1 MSRTAWP
8 ALLRLSARG
17 LIRDLRAAD
26 VRALA
31 LALALA
37 VAAST
42 MIGFFLDRLD
52 RGLTRQ
58 AGQLAGGDV
67 VLEQGR
73 PFEEAVRRALEE
85 AGLTLSDQVDMVSMV
100 SRGDRFQPA
109 SLKVVDSVYP
119 HYGTARVDRGNGVE
133 SLAHGPAP
141 GEAWVAPRL
150 ALLMELE
157 VGDRVRLGETEL
169 EVGGVIEREPDQSAG
184 FGSFNPRLMMHRDD
198 LDATGLVQ
206 EGSRVEFELLAAGSA
221 EAVARIEPL
230 LQRLRREGVE
240 VRDVRQDRPQ
250 LGNALA
256 RAEKYLGL
264 AGLAAVLLA
273 GVAVAMSTRRYVDRH
288 LDTAALLRCFGAT
301 QRELLRLFVLQLL
314 WLALASSALG
324 ALLGLAGQALLVRL
338 LSTFLPFSLPAP
350 GMLPLWLG
358 VFTALAVL
366 AGFAGPTLL
375 RLKRVSALKVLR
387 RELDPLPP
395 SAWVV
400 VGFAALVFGGL
411 LWLYSGDP
419 WLAAGLLLGGLVML
433 VVLWGLGG
441 VLLGLV
447 LRGTARLP
455 RSRGPADGMATAVR
469 LGGQQ
474 LARRRQASLGQL
486 LAFSVTFFAVAMIAL
501 VRGDL
506 LTTWQAQLPADTP
519 NHFAINIQ
527 PQERD
532 AFASAL
538 AGAADARS
546 ALYPMVR
553 GRLTAINDQ
562 LPQEAVP
569 AESRGD
575 NALRR
580 ELNLTWRETLPE
592 GNRVVAGEW
601 FAEGQDSETG
611 GWLDEVA
618 AEPPPTASE
627 AAVPISM
634 EDGLAER
641 LGIALGDRL
650 TFTIGS
656 DAVTG
661 EVTSLRSLDW
671 ESFRP
676 NFYVI
681 FPPATLERFGHSYIT
696 AFHLGDDDRDLLR
709 QLVRAFP
716 GVTLLDVE
724 AILGQV
730 REVLTQVT
738 RAVELVLGFVL
749 LAGISVLYAALI
761 ASLPVRAHESGLL
774 RVFGASNRLLSR
786 MQAAEFAVLGLASG
800 LMGALLAELAA
811 AGIYLAWFDLAP
823 RIHWLLWLTLPPV
836 GALLI
841 GLIGHLLSRGL
852 RQRAPAASLGLLGEA

>member
-1 MSRTAWP
+1 MSRSSWP
-8 ALLRLSARG
+8 ALVRLSARG
-17 LIRDLRAAD
+17 LMRDLRAAD

-67 VLEQGR
+67 VLEKGR
-73 PFEEAVRRALEE
+73 PFDETVRETLEQ

-100 SRGDRFQPA
+100 SRDARFQPA
-109 SLKVVDSVYP
+109 SLKVVDDVYP
-119 HYGTARVDRGNGVE
+119 HYGAVQVDRGDGVE
-133 SLAHGPAP
+133 AVANGPPP
-141 GEAWVAPRL
+141 GEVWVAPRL

-157 VGDRVRLGETEL
+157 VGDRLSLGQTEL
-169 EVGGVIEREPDQSAG
+169 AVGGVIEREPDQSAG
-184 FGSFNPRLMMHRDD
+184 FGSFNPRLMMHMAD
-198 LDATGLVQ
+198 LEATELVQ
-206 EGSRVEFELLAAGSA
+206 PGSRVEFELLAAGSA
-221 EAVARIEPL
+221 EAVASVEPL
-230 LQRLRREGVE
+230 LERLRRDGVE
-240 VRDVRQDRPQ
+240 VRDVRSDRPQ

-314 WLALASSALG
+314 WLALAASALG
-324 ALLGLAGQALLVRL
+324 ALLGLAGQALLVQL
-338 LSTFLPFSLPAP
+338 LAVFLPFSLPAP

-375 RLKRVSALKVLR
+375 RLRRVSALKVLR

-395 SAWVV
+395 AAWLVV
-400 VGFAALVFGGL
+400 SVAALVFGGL
-411 LWLYSGDP
+411 LWLYSGDL
-419 WLAAGLLLGGLVML
+419 WLAVGLLLGGMVML
-433 VVLWGLGG
+433 VVLWGLGSA
-441 VLLGLV
+441 LLGLV
-447 LRGTARLP
+447 LKVTARLP
-455 RSRGPADGMATAVR
+455 RGGPADGLVAAVR

-506 LTTWQAQLPADTP
+506 LTTWEAQLPADTP
-519 NHFAINIQ
+519 NHFALNIQ

-532 AFASAL
+532 AFATAL
-538 AGAADARS
+538 ADAADARS

-562 LPQEAVP
+562 PPREVVP

-580 ELNLTWRETLPE
+580 ELNLTWRESLPE
-592 GNRVVAGEW
+592 GNRIVAGEW
-601 FAEGQDSETG
+601 FADGASG
-611 GWLDEVA
+611 GWLDEVDA
-618 AEPPPTASE
+618 QSSAGDGE
-627 AAVPISM
+627 AVPISV

-641 LGIALGDRL
+641 LGLTLGDRV

-656 DAVTG
+656 AAVTG

-681 FPPATLERFGHSYIT
+681 FPPETLERFGHSYIT

-709 QLVRAFP
+709 RLVREFP
-716 GVTLLDVE
+716 GVTLLDVD

-738 RAVELVLGFVL
+738 RAIELVLGFVL
-749 LAGISVLYAALI
+749 LAGISVLYAALT

-774 RVFGASNRLLSR
+774 RVFGAGNRLLSR
-786 MQAAEFAVLGLASG
+786 MQGAEFAVLGLASG

-823 RIHWLLWLTLPPV
+823 RLHWLMWLTLPLA

-841 GLIGHLLSRGL
+841 GAIGHLLSRGL
-852 RQRAPAASLGLLGEA
+852 RRQAPAASLGLLGEA

>member
-1 MSRTAWP
+1 MSRTHWP
-8 ALLRLSARG
+8 ALLRLSGRS
-17 LIRDLRAAD
+17 LIRDLRSAD

-58 AGQLAGGDV
+58 AGQLSGGDV

-73 PFEEAVRRALEE
+73 PFDAEVREALED
-85 AGLTLSDQVDMVSMV
+85 AGLTLSDQVDMVSMI

-109 SLKVVDSVYP
+109 SLKVVDDVYP
-119 HYGTARVDRGNGVE
+119 HYGTARVDRGDGVE
-133 SLAHGPAP
+133 SLAHGPPP

-157 VGDRVRLGETEL
+157 VGDRISLGETEL

-184 FGSFNPRLMMHRDD
+184 FGNFNPRLMMHHDD

-221 EAVARIEPL
+221 EAVARVEPL
-230 LQRLRREGVE
+230 LERLRREGVE
-240 VRDVRQDRPQ
+240 VRDVRSDRPQ
-250 LGNALA
+250 LGNALE

-314 WLALASSALG
+314 WLALAASALG
-324 ALLGLAGQALLVRL
+324 ALLGLAGQALLVQL
-338 LSTFLPFSLPAP
+338 LSAFLPFSLPAP
-350 GMLPLWLG
+350 GLLPLWLG

-395 SAWVV
+395 SAWLV
-400 VGFAALVFGGL
+400 VGMASLVFGGL

-441 VLLGLV
+441 ALLGLV
-447 LRGTARLP
+447 LRATSRLP
-455 RSRGPADGMATAVR
+455 RGGPRDGMATAVR

-474 LARRRQASLGQL
+474 LARRRHASLGQL

-506 LTTWQAQLPADTP
+506 LTTWQAQLPEDTP

-538 AGAADARS
+538 SDATDARS

-562 LPQEAVP
+562 PPRDVVP

-601 FAEGQDSETG
+601 FAEDPSASAQ
-611 GWLDEVA
+611 GWLDEVD
-618 AEPPPTASE
+618 AEPSSAPGD
-627 AAVPISM
+627 AAVPISV
-634 EDGLAER
+634 EDGLADR
-641 LGIALGDRL
+641 LGLALGDRL

-656 DAVTG
+656 DEVTG

-676 NFYVI
+676 NFFVI
-681 FPPATLERFGHSYIT
+681 FPPETLERFGHSYIT

-709 QLVRAFP
+709 QLVQEFP

-724 AILGQV
+724 AILAQV

-749 LAGISVLYAALI
+749 LAGISVLYAALT

-774 RVFGASNRLLSR
+774 RVFGAGNRLLSR

-800 LMGALLAELAA
+800 LMGALLAELAT

-823 RIHWLLWLTLPPV
+823 RIHWLLWLTLPLA

-852 RQRAPAASLGLLGEA
+852 RRQAPAASLGLLGET

>member
-1 MSRTAWP
+1 MRRTAWP
-8 ALLRLSARG
+8 TLLRLSARG
-17 LIRDLRAAD
+17 LIRDLRASD

-58 AGQLAGGDV
+58 AGQLSGGDV

-73 PFEEAVRRALEE
+73 PFAAEIREALEE

-100 SRGDRFQPA
+100 SRGDAFQPA

-119 HYGTARVDRGNGVE
+119 HYGTARVDRGDGIE
-133 SLAHGPAP
+133 ALPRGPAP

-157 VGDRVRLGETEL
+157 VGDRIRLGQTEL
-169 EVGGVIEREPDQSAG
+169 TVGGIIEREPDQSAG
-184 FGSFNPRLMMHRDD
+184 FGSFNPRLMMHVDD

-221 EAVARIEPL
+221 ESVARVEPL
-230 LQRLRREGVE
+230 LERLRREGVE
-240 VRDVRQDRPQ
+240 VRDVRRDRPS

-301 QRELLRLFVLQLL
+301 QRELLRLFVLQLA
-314 WLALASSALG
+314 WLALAASALG
-324 ALLGLAGQALLVRL
+324 ALLGLAGQALLVWL
-338 LSTFLPFSLPAP
+338 LAAFLPFSLPAP

-366 AGFAGPTLL
+366 VGFAGPTLL

-395 SAWVV
+395 SAWLV
-400 VGFAALVFGGL
+400 VGVAALVFGGL

-419 WLAAGLLLGGLVML
+419 GLAAGLLLGGLVML
-433 VVLWGLGG
+433 AVLWGLGG
-441 VLLGLV
+441 MLLALV
-447 LRGTARLP
+447 LRATARLP
-455 RSRGPADGMATAVR
+455 REGGKAEGLITAVR

-474 LARRRQASLGQL
+474 LARRRRASLGQL

-506 LTTWQAQLPADTP
+506 LSTWQAQLPEDTP

-532 AFASAL
+532 AFETAL
-538 AGAADARS
+538 SGAADARS

-553 GRLTAINDQ
+553 GRISAINGEV
-562 LPQEAVP
+562 PQEVVP

-592 GNRVVAGEW
+592 GNRVVAGQW
-601 FAEGQDSETG
+601 FEAGEPA
-611 GWLDEVA
+611 GWLDEVD
-618 AEPPPTASE
+618 AEPRPASDDS
-627 AAVPISM
+627 AVPISV
-634 EDGLAER
+634 EDGLAAR
-641 LGIALGDRL
+641 LGLALGDHV

-656 DAVTG
+656 DEVVG

-681 FPPATLERFGHSYIT
+681 FPPGVLERFGHSFIT

-709 QLVRAFP
+709 ELVREFP

-749 LAGISVLYAALI
+749 LAGISVLYASLT

-774 RVFGASNRLLSR
+774 RVFGAGNRLLSR
-786 MQAAEFAVLGLASG
+786 MQAAEFAVLGFASG

-823 RIHWLLWLTLPPV
+823 RFHWGLWLTLPLA
-836 GALLI
+836 GAVLI
-841 GLIGHLLSRGL
+841 GVIGHLLSRGL
-852 RQRAPAASLGLLGEA
+852 RRQAPAASLGLLGEA